1 MRILELL
8 GHGRELL
15 AGRGTTEVALE
26 AELLL
31 RHALSLD
38 RARLYAS
45 LQDEAEAPEIDLF
58 NSLLERRLDREP
70 LPYITAHREFYDL
83 EFTVDSRV
91 LIPRPETEL
100 LVEKALEFLE
110 ARPAGESPVLVDVG
124 TGCGAIA
131 VALAHHLPSARIYA
145 TDISKDAL
153 EVAWNN
159 CRAHSVEER
168 VRLLEGDL
176 LEPLPEAVDLIVANL
191 PYVRSGDFQ
200 DLQRELLFEPRLALD
215 GGPDGLDLIR
225 KLIEQAA
232 GVLREDDAVI
242 LEIDPRQADAVTTIA
257 GRAFPSA
264 HVSVALI
271 LAGLDRAVIAKRVN

>member
-1 MRILELL
+1 MKILELL
-8 GHGRELL
+8 GHGRGLL
-15 AGRGTTEVALE
+15 AGRRTTDGTLD

-70 LPYITAHREFYDL
+70 LPYIMAHREFYGL

-131 VALAHHLPSARIYA
+131 VALARHLPSARIYA
-145 TDISKDAL
+145 TDISKDVL

-159 CRAHSVEER
+159 CLAHSVEER

-200 DLQRELLFEPRLALD
+200 NLQEELLFEPRLALD

-225 KLIEQAA
+225 RLLEQAPGA
-232 GVLREDDAVI
+232 LRKGGAMI
-242 LEIDPRQADAVTTIA
+242 LEIDPRQADAVTRLVR
-257 GRAFPSA
+257 RAFSGA
-264 HVSVALI
+264 HVSVARD
-271 LAGLDRAVIAKRVN
+271 LAGLDRAVIARRAS